1 MGFGRSPR
9 GSPLFPERNKFP
21 QIDLE
26 EIKAFIDQGSVAI
39 RYWKAMQCPCMTP
52 ASGQPNLA
60 CNQCRG
66 LGFVY
71 DAPECDPDY
80 QRALVHNRASSKGNK
95 EGGVTQQGHASITF
109 KIGIIPG
116 DGDLVQVCVDREVVN
131 DEYHIVGSQIQDG
144 STNETLRFRDV
155 YCVEKVKVFQP
166 LTREVFPVPPDQWT
180 FDPAQRRVVFSDPG
194 MRGARYSVRYQAR
207 PEYICLGQTA
217 KPLMRAGHDDQL
229 PEPYRTRTDIVFPY
243 NVQAIRLDRA
253 IIQRLRGAQDLSGQ
267 PTTFNNKEGRG
278 PFL

>member
-21 QIDLE
+21 QVDLE
-26 EIKAFIDQGSVAI
+26 EIKTFIDQGSVAI
-39 RYWKAMQCPCMTP
+39 RYWKAMQCPCITP

-60 CNQCRG
+60 CHQCRG

-71 DAPECDPDY
+71 DTHEPDADY
-80 QRALVHNRASSKGNK
+80 QRALVHNRSSQKLN
-95 EGGVTQQGHASITF
+95 EAGGFLTQGYASITF
-109 KIGIIPG
+109 MIGIIPG

-131 DEYHIVGSQIQDG
+131 DEYHVVGSQLQDG
-144 STNETLRFRDV
+144 SSAETLRFRDV
-155 YCVEKVKVFQP
+155 FCVEKVKVFEP
-166 LTREVFPVPPDQWT
+166 VMRRVHEVPADMWHFDAGQRQVI
-180 FDPAQRRVVFSDPG
+180 FNDPA

-229 PEPYRTRTDIVFPY
+229 PEPYRTRTDIIFPY
-243 NVQAIRLDRA
+243 NVKAVRLDRA
-253 IIQRLRGAQDLSGQ
+253 IVQRMRGAADLAGE
-267 PTTFNNKEGRG
+267 PTTFNNKDGRG